1 MTQNYFRR
9 STMFLYF
16 NGCSYT
22 KGGELDDRVGQRFS
36 TLVSEHFNTDHLN
49 DAAASSTNDTI
60 VRTTFEFLENNR
72 CDYGIIMMT
81 HPERMEFNQKMMPS
95 TNRPQCHAFYENY
108 YDDNVGSL
116 NFYKNRFLLEQ
127 EFDRRGIPLILLQY
141 YNVHGDNTWSRRC
154 KGTIPTVT
162 RLSFLKRE
170 ETILGTRKNGEYY
183 YREST
188 QKTCCHFNYKG
199 HRKIADYIIQI
210 MNK

>member
-1 MTQNYFRR
+1 
-9 STMFLYF
+9 MFLYF

-22 KGGELDDRVGQRFS
+22 KGAQLDDSEGQRFS
-36 TLVSEHFNTDHLN
+36 TLVSEHFKANHLN
-49 DAAASSTNDTI
+49 DSVGGGSNDLITM
-60 VRTTFEFLENNR
+60 RTFEFLENNR

-81 HPERMEFNQKMMPS
+81 HPERMKFNRKMMP
-95 TNRPQCHAFYENY
+95 TRPECHAFYENY

-154 KGTIPTVT
+154 KGKISTVA
-162 RLSFLKRE
+162 RLSFLKKE
-170 ETILGTRKNGEYY
+170 VTILGTRKNREYY

-188 QKTCCHFNYKG
+188 QKTCWHFNYKG
-199 HRKIADYIIQI
+199 HRKIADYIIGQLTSTI
-210 MNK
+210 

>member
-1 MTQNYFRR
+1 M
-9 STMFLYF
+9 
-16 NGCSYT
+16 
-22 KGGELDDRVGQRFS
+22 ELDDRESDRFS
-36 TLVSEHFNTDHLN
+36 TLVSNHFKANHLN
-49 DAAASSTNDTI
+49 NASGGSSNDLI
-60 VRTTFEFLENNR
+60 VLRSLEFLENNS
-72 CDYGIIMMT
+72 CDYAIIMMT
-81 HPERMEFNQKMMPS
+81 HPERMEFNQKMNS
-95 TNRPQCHAFYENY
+95 NRPECHAFYENY

-141 YNVHGDNTWSRRC
+141 HSVHGDNTWSRRC
-154 KGTIPTVT
+154 KGTIPTVA

-170 ETILGTRKNGEYY
+170 ETILGTRMNKEYY